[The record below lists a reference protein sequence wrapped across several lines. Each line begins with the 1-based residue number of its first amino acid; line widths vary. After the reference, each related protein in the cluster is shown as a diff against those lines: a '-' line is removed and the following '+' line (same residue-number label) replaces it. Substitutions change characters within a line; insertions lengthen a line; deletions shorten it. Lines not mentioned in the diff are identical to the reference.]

1 MLDKGLLYI
10 WALSSIVL
18 CGFVFSSKIFSF
30 MDDDRFDIGR
40 YSNMDGLRYVL
51 ASLVVFHHADYYLN
65 YIIDGKWTTNSTFI
79 LYIGK
84 LGVSLFFSIT
94 AFLFW
99 GKIKK
104 DNSVDWLNLYKDRL
118 FRIAP
123 LAIIA
128 SLLAIIVILFISGFP
143 SNNSLTFSSV
153 VKWLDAGIFNEKPDI
168 NGLKR
173 STIAIAGVTW
183 TLRWEWGFYFCLPI
197 LFLFRRK
204 SMEFAIAF
212 MFICLYFMPTFTNA
226 SYWIFSGFACGIL
239 AKELSD
245 RLSITISTAN
255 YLLIGALLAICL
267 LKPGINSV
275 KLPPLTLL
283 IMLSIAKGADLF
295 GLLKMK
301 GFVRLGECS
310 YSIYLLQGIIL
321 FPSFI
326 ALNNYLHKGNDIQTM
341 MIISIMFFCLTA
353 FSIFTFLLIEKPF
366 IKIGKKIK
374 L

>member
-18 CGFVFSSKIFSF
+18 CGLIFGSKIFSF
-30 MDDDRFDIGR
+30 MDDGKFDIGR

-84 LGVSLFFSIT
+84 IGVSLFFSIT

-104 DNSVDWLNLYKDRL
+104 DENVDWINLYKDRL

-123 LAIIA
+123 LAIVS
-128 SLLAIIVILFISGFP
+128 SLLAIIVILSISGFP
-143 SNNSLTFSSV
+143 SNNSLTFGSI

-168 NGLKR
+168 NGFKR
-173 STIAIAGVTW
+173 STVAIAGVTW

-197 LFLFRRK
+197 LFFFKRK
-204 SMEFAIAF
+204 GMEFAIAF
-212 MFICLYFMPTFTNA
+212 MFVCLYFMPAFTNA

-239 AKELSD
+239 AKELSE
-245 RLSITISTAN
+245 RISITIKTAN
-255 YLLIGALLAICL
+255 YLLIGALLALCI
-267 LKPGINSV
+267 LKPDINSV

-283 IMLSIAKGADLF
+283 IMFAISKGADLF
-295 GLLKMK
+295 GLLRLK

-310 YSIYLLQGIIL
+310 YSIYLMQGIIL

-326 ALNNYLHKGNDIQTM
+326 ALKTNLHKGNDFQTM
-341 MIISIMFFCLTA
+341 LIITVLFCCL
-353 FSIFTFLLIEKPF
+353 SLLSMMTFLFVEKPF
-366 IKIGKKIK
+366 IRMGKNIK